1 MKRYDIYCA
10 FFWILLA
17 IFEVCLS
24 MKLSLGTLK
33 YPGPGFFPII
43 IGVLLLFFSSL
54 LIIMAARGEK
64 ASNYNKLPPF
74 SGKVWLICALML
86 AYSFLLEYLGY
97 IVSTALLLFYLFKYP
112 ASKKWGQAALISAIV
127 VIMTYY
133 FFGVLLD
140 AQFPKGIF
148 KIR

>member
-1 MKRYDIYCA
+1 MKKYDIYCA
-10 FFWILLA
+10 LFWILLA
-17 IFEVCLS
+17 IFEGSLS

-43 IGVLLLFFSSL
+43 IGAFLLFFSVL
-54 LIIMAARGEK
+54 LIIIAARGERT
-64 ASNYNKLPPF
+64 SSYNKIPPF
-74 SGKVWLICALML
+74 PGKVWLICALMF

-112 ASKKWGQAALISAIV
+112 ASKKWGEALLMSVTV
-127 VIMTYY
+127 VILTYY
-133 FFGVLLD
+133 FFGVLLE

-148 KIR
+148 KIG